1 MEGVNGSMT
10 ISDVAWGALFSRFQL
25 PAVSVLLKT
34 PLRKEAAYSVDGVT
48 GSIASVVHHGLFRPE
63 LAPIQL
69 SPPSTLLR
77 TLPRLV
83 LA

>member
-1 MEGVNGSMT
+1 M
-10 ISDVAWGALFSRFQL
+10 
-25 PAVSVLLKT
+25 LLKT

-48 GSIASVVHHGLFRPE
+48 GSIASVAHHGSVKPE

-69 SPPSTLLR
+69 SPPFTLLR